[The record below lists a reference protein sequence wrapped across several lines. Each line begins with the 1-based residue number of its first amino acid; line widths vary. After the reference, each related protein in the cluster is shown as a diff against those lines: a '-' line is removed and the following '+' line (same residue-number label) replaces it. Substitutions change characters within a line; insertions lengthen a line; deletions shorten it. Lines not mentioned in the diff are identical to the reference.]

1 MNRKTF
7 SEKIMALL
15 EEKKIPNRANFT
27 VKVFANPEDETDGE
41 LRLNGAQMTA
51 VLSVVADIK
60 YKFYQVNE
68 DILKNGGREKVIKSL
83 KSQYPGIIFF
93 ICGDGS
99 SDNEP
104 KTIDTENN
112 LIVVDNDDF
121 DAAVELCGGASNYL
135 ETMME

>member
-135 ETMME
+135 ETMIE

>member
-7 SEKIMALL
+7 SEKIMAQL

-51 VLSVVADIK
+51 VLSAIADIK

-99 SDNEP
+99 TDNEP

-121 DAAVELCGGASNYL
+121 DAAVELCGGVSNYL
-135 ETMME
+135 ETMIE

>member
-7 SEKIMALL
+7 SEKIMAQL

-51 VLSVVADIK
+51 VLSAIADIK

-68 DILKNGGREKVIKSL
+68 DILKDGGREKVIKSL

-99 SDNEP
+99 TDGEP

-135 ETMME
+135 ETMIE

>member
-99 SDNEP
+99 NDNEP

-135 ETMME
+135 ETMIE

>member
-7 SEKIMALL
+7 SEKIMAQL

-51 VLSVVADIK
+51 VLSAIADIK
-60 YKFYQVNE
+60 YKFYQVDEN
-68 DILKNGGREKVIKSL
+68 ILKDGGRQKVIQAL

-93 ICGDGS
+93 ICGDGTN
-99 SDNEP
+99 DNEP

-112 LIVVDNDDF
+112 MIVVDNEDF

-135 ETMME
+135 ETMIE

>member
-99 SDNEP
+99 TDNEP

-135 ETMME
+135 ETMIE

>member
-7 SEKIMALL
+7 SEKIMAQL

-51 VLSVVADIK
+51 VLSAIADIK

-68 DILKNGGREKVIKSL
+68 DILKNGGREKIIKNL

-99 SDNEP
+99 TDNEP